1 MHRDIS
7 PGNALLRRGGPVKG
21 FITDFD
27 IAHVDDK
34 LMTSLKNRVGKDPVR
49 KGTDRSSGKP
59 IMTPSS
65 VHTVI
70 DYTSPRP
77 HGETIT
83 VSGRAV
89 HCKLRWLT

>member
-49 KGTDRSSGKP
+49 KAQTAQAGS
-59 IMTPSS
+59 
-65 VHTVI
+65 
-70 DYTSPRP
+70 
-77 HGETIT
+77 
-83 VSGRAV
+83 
-89 HCKLRWLT
+89 L